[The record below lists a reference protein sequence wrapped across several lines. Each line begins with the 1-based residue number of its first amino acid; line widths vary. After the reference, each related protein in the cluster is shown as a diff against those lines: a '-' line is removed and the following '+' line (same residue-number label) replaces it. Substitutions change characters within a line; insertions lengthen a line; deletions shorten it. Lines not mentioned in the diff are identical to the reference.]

1 MKLLTSN
8 QRNAFCF
15 VGISPIR
22 SSPNDSSEQVSQLVF
37 GEVVEVLEIKNY
49 WVSIKTYKDSYEG
62 YVDYKH
68 LLALSDKELKQWL
81 DQGEITSILTQTIKC
96 PWGEQ
101 MIPCGSFIG
110 NEQIF
115 SIGNYQFDKISVD
128 SFEKRGIELANTLI
142 NTPYL
147 WGGKSSF
154 GIDCSGF
161 TQLIFRSL
169 FINLPRDAYQQE
181 ELGQHVNFKDREP
194 MDLAFFSNDQGKIT
208 HVGIILEGNLIIHA
222 SGRVRIDTLN
232 QDGIWNEEMGTTT
245 HKLTVIKRLI

>member
-1 MKLLTSN
+1 MKFLNTN

-22 SSPNDSSEQVSQLVF
+22 STPSDSSEQVSQLVF
-37 GEVVEVLEIKNY
+37 GEVVEVLEINNY
-49 WVSIKTYKDSYEG
+49 WVKIKTFKDSYEG
-62 YVDYKH
+62 FVDYKH
-68 LLALSDKELKQWL
+68 LLGLSDKELKQWL
-81 DQGEITSILTQTIKC
+81 DQAEITSVLIQTLKC
-96 PWGEQ
+96 LWGEQ

-115 SIGNYQFDKISVD
+115 SIGNYQFEKISGD
-128 SFEKRGIELANTLI
+128 SFQKSGIELAISLL

-147 WGGKSSF
+147 WGGKTSF

-181 ELGQHVNFKDREP
+181 ELGQNVSFNDREP
-194 MDLAFFSNDQGKIT
+194 MDLAFFN
-208 HVGIILEGNLIIHA
+208 
-222 SGRVRIDTLN
+222 
-232 QDGIWNEEMGTTT
+232 NEMANSIP
-245 HKLTVIKRLI
+245 LF

>member
-1 MKLLTSN
+1 MKLLNTN

-22 SSPNDSSEQVSQLVF
+22 CTPNDSSEQVSQLVF
-37 GEVVEVLEIKNY
+37 GEVVEVIEIKNY
-49 WVSIKTYKDSYEG
+49 WVKIKTLKDAYEG
-62 YVDYKH
+62 FVDYKH
-68 LLALSDKELKQWL
+68 LIALSDKELRQWL
-81 DQGEITSILTQTIKC
+81 DQAETTTVLHQTLKC
-96 PWGEQ
+96 PWGNQ
-101 MIPCGSFIG
+101 IIPCGSFIG

-115 SIGNYQFDKISVD
+115 NIGIYQFEKIVADNSDK
-128 SFEKRGIELANTLI
+128 KGIELATALL

-161 TQLIFRSL
+161 SQLIFRSIDL
-169 FINLPRDAYQQE
+169 NLPRDAYQQE
-181 ELGQHVNFKDREP
+181 ELGQDVSFKDREP
-194 MDLAFFSNDQGKIT
+194 MDLAFFSNDKGKIT
-208 HVGIILEGNLIIHA
+208 HVGIIMDGNSIIHA
-222 SGRVRIDTLN
+222 SGRVRIDTLK